1 MIRKKSCGSGSII
14 KSFMV
19 MTDIFYRL
27 KEAIDKII
35 SNEGDISDIGIL
47 VELQYQ
53 NSAVYLME
61 ILCRLFQNSQKI

>member
-1 MIRKKSCGSGSII
+1 MIRKKSCGSGEYY
-14 KSFMV
+14 KKLYG
-19 MTDIFYRL
+19 DDYIFYRL

-53 NSAVYLME
+53 NSAG
-61 ILCRLFQNSQKI
+61 CT